1 MVGTVKYTQ
10 EFVDQYGNRRW
21 IGVELQYDMNM
32 RTPAEMFLEAEAAV
46 KAHGNYYLEPTK
58 TEQAP
63 IPTVQVNKTTGAVDL
78 YHQMSECN
86 TLEEIDSFK
95 RLVDLSH
102 NENLLAAFKI
112 KRKAIVDAE
121 KQAIIGRTEDEI
133 KK

>member
-1 MVGTVKYTQ
+1 
-10 EFVDQYGNRRW
+10 
-21 IGVELQYDMNM
+21 
-32 RTPAEMFLEAEAAV
+32 
-46 KAHGNYYLEPTK
+46 
-58 TEQAP
+58 
-63 IPTVQVNKTTGAVDL
+63 
-78 YHQMSECN
+78 MSECN